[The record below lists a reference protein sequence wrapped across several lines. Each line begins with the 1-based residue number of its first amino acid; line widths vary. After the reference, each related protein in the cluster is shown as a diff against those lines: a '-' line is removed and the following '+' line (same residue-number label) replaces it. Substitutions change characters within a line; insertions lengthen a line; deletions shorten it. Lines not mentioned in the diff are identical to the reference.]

1 MQHNIQQVLEGHS
14 LVPVITF
21 NECDS
26 PEKLMQYLIEN
37 GVRCIEITLR
47 TPQGIKAIETLKK
60 SFGSEILVGAGT
72 VTTQDI
78 LSPLKDIGTD
88 FIVSPG
94 FTGSL
99 IEGMEASGIPYL
111 PGIATP
117 SDVMQLKEMG
127 LTHLKFFPANQFG
140 GKSMLKTYGALFPSL
155 KFCPTGG
162 ITEETSADYLALD
175 NVFAVG
181 GSWFQNDFNKSIQE

>member
-1 MQHNIQQVLEGHS
+1 MQHKIEQVLSGHS

-21 NECDS
+21 NEGDS
-26 PEKLMQYLIEN
+26 PEKLMHYLVEN
-37 GVRCIEITLR
+37 GVKCIEITLR
-47 TPQGIKAIETLKK
+47 TPQGIKAIESLKK
-60 SFGSEILVGAGT
+60 SFGDDVLVGAGT
-72 VTTQDI
+72 VTDSA
-78 LSPLKDIGTD
+78 LLAPLKEIGTD

-94 FTGSL
+94 FTSSL
-99 IEGMEASGIPYL
+99 IEAMEKAGIPYL

-140 GKSMLKTYGALFPSL
+140 GKSMLKTYGALFPDI

-162 ITEETSADYLALD
+162 ITAETSGEYLALK

-181 GSWFQNDFNKSIQE
+181 GSWFQNDFEKAKP